1 MLERALSRQ
10 IWASAPSGNNNHTQG
25 ISWPACQPHCF
36 GIGATTPGQHAVY
49 LDRYHGIDLL
59 VCAQATSSAN
69 AYAAA
74 SAQVLRE
81 AIGKFNCD
89 WQAYGATIPD
99 AILAIFQ
106 RTGNIVDDKAT
117 GLTFREL
124 DLLAALDEVF
134 SAGGQTF

>member
-1 MLERALSRQ
+1 VVHLRQ
-10 IWASAPSGNNNHTQG
+10 DESQTIAAGLRW
-25 ISWPACQPHCF
+25 
-36 GIGATTPGQHAVY
+36 V
-49 LDRYHGIDLL
+49 LD
-59 VCAQATSSAN
+59 N
-69 AYAAA
+69 AKG

-106 RTGNIVDDKAT
+106 RTGNIVDDKTT
-117 GLTFREL
+117 GLTIREL